1 MDRWDQKRIEFHERK
16 NRSWTLSWREQLFKD
31 ISQRCQQ
38 KLRRWKSQLCG
49 IPKTI
54 NALLLRKYIIIIKQS
69 QCWGNWTPGHQRLD
83 NSRQEKGL
91 SNDNMILTHYT
102 NNFSIISSLCLLYFW
117 VFYLHNMIPN
127 QARL

>member
-1 MDRWDQKRIEFHERK
+1 
-16 NRSWTLSWREQLFKD
+16 
-31 ISQRCQQ
+31 
-38 KLRRWKSQLCG
+38 
-49 IPKTI
+49 
-54 NALLLRKYIIIIKQS
+54 
-69 QCWGNWTPGHQRLD
+69 
-83 NSRQEKGL
+83 L